1 MTNLVVQTVFM
12 RYNTSLTSSATV
24 ERLFSSARLIASCR
38 RHSTLRDSTF
48 EKLFDAKNKSVRMTT
63 KTKKQGTYFVT
74 ILDAL
79 YVILIFDLENHLE
92 NSDSDFIFFS
102 KMILRNTVNLQ
113 DHGVRNK

>member
-24 ERLFSSARLIASCR
+24 ERLFSSARLIASSR
-38 RHSTLRDSTF
+38 RHRLSDSTL

-79 YVILIFDLENHLE
+79 YVILIFDLENH
-92 NSDSDFIFFS
+92 
-102 KMILRNTVNLQ
+102 
-113 DHGVRNK
+113 